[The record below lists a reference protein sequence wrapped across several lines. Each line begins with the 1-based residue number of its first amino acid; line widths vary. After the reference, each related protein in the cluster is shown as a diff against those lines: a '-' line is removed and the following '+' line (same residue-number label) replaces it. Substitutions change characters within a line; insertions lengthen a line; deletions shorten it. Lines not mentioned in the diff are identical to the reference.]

1 MKPRLDAKTRRG
13 LALIYREY
21 YEGRSFDDY
30 EMHHQDTADID
41 DAMRWLALKAGADA
55 LTEAGLDADLIL
67 SWDE

>member
-41 DAMRWLALKAGADA
+41 DAMKWIALKAGADA
-55 LTEAGLDADLIL
+55 LEAVGLDADLIL